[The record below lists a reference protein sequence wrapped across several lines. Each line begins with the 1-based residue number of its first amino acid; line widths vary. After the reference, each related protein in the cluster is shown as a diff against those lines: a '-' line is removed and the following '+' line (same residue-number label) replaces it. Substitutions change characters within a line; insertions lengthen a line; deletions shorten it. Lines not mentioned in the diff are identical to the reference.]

1 MIIADAGPLVA
12 LIDGRDP
19 DHRRCRAA
27 LEFISTPLMTT
38 WAAFAEAMY
47 LLGSGGWRAQSA
59 LWDRIADGSLAIA
72 GDESIDLRR
81 VRRLMEQYS
90 DLPMDLADATLVAL
104 AERLGSPRMFTLDSD
119 FRVYRFKGRRAF
131 DLVPE

>member
-1 MIIADAGPLVA
+1 
-12 LIDGRDP
+12 
-19 DHRRCRAA
+19 
-27 LEFISTPLMTT
+27 MTT
-38 WAAFAEAMY
+38 WAAFAEAMS

-104 AERLGSPRMFTLDSD
+104 AERLGSPRVFTLDSD